1 MKSKFFRFFIMIMCA
16 MGISVPAA
24 GCGFGAFGGA
34 VSDTAVETTEESTEN
49 EDKKDSKEETTEASV
64 VRAGEPEENVDLKT
78 SEAPVKENET
88 VEIKEPEEQ
97 SVQLAAQEAEEL
109 RIQQEERA
117 QIEAALKEEQK
128 RAEAAMKEE
137 QERIEAAAIEAAR
150 RQQEE
155 INRINEE
162 NKRKLDE
169 YNAKVAAH
177 NARVNNYH
185 RSDVVA
191 ESFGTVNL
199 SPAYVIYGDDGAL
212 YALMYVY
219 NGLERPA
226 YNIVADY
233 IELYDLNGNL
243 IARDENIGIGG
254 GGAIGAKDY
263 ATWMFVFSGDKLKMK
278 DADLTKGL
286 IYKSGANCAF

>member
-34 VSDTAVETTEESTEN
+34 GSDTAVETTEESTEN

-128 RAEAAMKEE
+128 RA
-137 QERIEAAAIEAAR
+137 EAAAIEAAR

-254 GGAIGAKDY
+254 DGAIGAKDY

-286 IYKSGANCAF
+286 IYKSGTNCAF

>member
-64 VRAGEPEENVDLKT
+64 VRAGEP
-78 SEAPVKENET
+78 
-88 VEIKEPEEQ
+88 
-97 SVQLAAQEAEEL
+97 
-109 RIQQEERA
+109 
-117 QIEAALKEEQK
+117 
-128 RAEAAMKEE
+128 
-137 QERIEAAAIEAAR
+137 
-150 RQQEE
+150 
-155 INRINEE
+155 EE

-254 GGAIGAKDY
+254 GGAIGAKD
-263 ATWMFVFSGDKLKMK
+263 
-278 DADLTKGL
+278 
-286 IYKSGANCAF
+286 